1 LAWRGQMPRTARGD
15 LGDGVFH
22 VTARGNAGIA
32 TFVDDSDRRVFL
44 RLLHEAAANHQWKL
58 HAYCLMPNHIHL
70 VVEAKGAALSRGMR
84 FLGRYSQYFNRRH
97 DRYGHLF
104 QGRFGARLVEEER
117 RKDVREYVLENP
129 ERAGLGADYPW
140 AALLVE

>member
-1 LAWRGQMPRTARGD
+1 MPRAARGD
-15 LGDGVFH
+15 LGDGLFH
-22 VTARGNAGIA
+22 VTARGNAGSEI
-32 TFVDDSDRRVFL
+32 FCDDVDRRVFL
-44 RLLHEAAANHQWKL
+44 RLLHEAAARHQWTL
-58 HAYCLMPNHIHL
+58 HAYCLMPNHVHV
-70 VVEAKGAALSRGMR
+70 VVETDGAALSKGMR
-84 FLGRYSQYFNRRH
+84 FLGRYAQFFNKRH

-104 QGRFGARLVEEER
+104 QGRFGARLVEDGR